1 MSRKI
6 SYLLENSSQYVCEN
20 TGTSITRGSEIEKT
34 NLFVSFRAMEEEKLK
49 LIKSCPAVQADPSIR
64 DMTIENSIYLDTI
77 TNKTLHKKQTK
88 FLLAPILPKLHER
101 GIEYIALSPSILEF
115 YTKKYPHP
123 QYKNVLGDEFE
134 KDGYDKDK
142 FMERM
147 LKQRHDL
154 ATKVYEPVG
163 FKSYVPCPG
172 YLDDLMFSYYKS
184 EYPGLTINHSFEYL
198 QLLNNKTGEDFII
211 QIPSH
216 YWMIAKLSDI
226 YKKLLKECLTAR
238 VEKFKELGSS
248 ITELDGE
255 SDEINGVIEQI
266 KKLIDES
273 TIDNFRESYG
283 QIKRILDERLK
294 TKLISSGI
302 IDADFIK
309 DMELLLDIGG
319 QLESDEITQD
329 GLTTCLSMIKE
340 AEDKEEWIMR
350 GGSITGFY
358 LNKLNH
364 ENREINKYKKL
375 YQKYKIKY
383 LASKKL

>member
-1 MSRKI
+1 
-6 SYLLENSSQYVCEN
+6 
-20 TGTSITRGSEIEKT
+20 
-34 NLFVSFRAMEEEKLK
+34 
-49 LIKSCPAVQADPSIR
+49 
-64 DMTIENSIYLDTI
+64 
-77 TNKTLHKKQTK
+77 
-88 FLLAPILPKLHER
+88 
-101 GIEYIALSPSILEF
+101 
-115 YTKKYPHP
+115 
-123 QYKNVLGDEFE
+123 
-134 KDGYDKDK
+134 
-142 FMERM
+142 
-147 LKQRHDL
+147 
-154 ATKVYEPVG
+154 
-163 FKSYVPCPG
+163 
-172 YLDDLMFSYYKS
+172 
-184 EYPGLTINHSFEYL
+184 
-198 QLLNNKTGEDFII
+198 
-211 QIPSH
+211 
-216 YWMIAKLSDI
+216 MIAKLSDI